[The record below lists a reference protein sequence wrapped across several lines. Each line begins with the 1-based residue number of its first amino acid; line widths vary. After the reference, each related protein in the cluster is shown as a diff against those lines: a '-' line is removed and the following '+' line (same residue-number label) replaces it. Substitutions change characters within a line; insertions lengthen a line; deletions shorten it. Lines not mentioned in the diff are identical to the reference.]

1 MIAFTNCKSCMV
13 FISSLSKK
21 GEILPALVNQRVFLN
36 LCQVLPKLG
45 GKPFVKLFQ
54 RWFLIDTKYDSD
66 FLYINT
72 GYNGKTQ
79 GIVVGGT
86 HCITSNTH
94 FSIFENNS

>member
-21 GEILPALVNQRVFLN
+21 GEILPALVNQRVFL
-36 LCQVLPKLG
+36 G

-54 RWFLIDTKYDSD
+54 RWFLIDTKYDSA